1 MKILKFKKIISVLM
15 LILML
20 FSVAQPV
27 FAASGSG
34 KWVGGQFASYIK
46 TTDNANSQYGVLLRR
61 LINYTTGEQRTV
73 FCAEHGIDFDTGV
86 VYSGEYYTPQ
96 NSTIRKA
103 CKIAYLGWYKHHGD
117 YVING
122 GTSDANKK
130 QYVLT
135 QQFIWETLGQSSATF
150 IDSNIQAEYVNF
162 KNDIENQISQIQARP
177 SFNGTTITIT
187 AGESKTITDTNGV
200 LASYKSLDKTENGIR
215 YQHSAGSNDMK
226 ITVNENV
233 ETENI
238 RISDNTFQEWG
249 MIKDGTEDNDTTVY
263 FEFPSGT
270 QDQLYAMQYNDPVT
284 LNLALKIETFGK
296 LELQKLNTKGN
307 LVNGATYNVSS
318 SNGYNKDVEV
328 KNGKITLDK
337 LKKGIYTVKEIQA
350 PYGYLLDTNS
360 YNVEVRVSQTA
371 TQAITNE
378 EPTGNFTLI
387 KKNADKS
394 AVLQNST
401 WRVWNDNYDQTFT
414 TDSNGKFEVTGLK
427 LGKYN
432 YQEINAPEGYLLD
445 ENVYKFELVY
455 KDQYTKVIYEN
466 AERTNDEPT
475 AKITIIKKDSETGS
489 TPQGDAELKG
499 AVYEVFAAEDIY
511 NKAKTKKYYSKGD
524 LIATRT
530 MNEKGETEDI
540 TELPLGK
547 YIVKEKTASK
557 GYLIDKKEYEVNLVY
572 KDQYTKVITNKTT
585 SNEDAKKMQ
594 LHVFKS
600 GIKVQSGLVQG
611 LEGAEFSIKLNS
623 AVEKAYSKGYTYAE
637 VWGGIDE
644 DGNTVNVD
652 ANRVS
657 QAQAIAPTYE
667 IITTDSNGNAYTQNK
682 LPFGKYIVK
691 ETKTPTDFRTAVDFS
706 FSITKDESEVKEIP
720 QKAIHLVVNDEQ
732 LESYIKLVKKD
743 LKSNKIVTLNSATFE
758 IKAASDI
765 IDRGNGKTLYRKG
778 DKITQKIGSTT
789 YSSFT
794 TNADN
799 EVVPDYSYNSDN
811 DGKGITITPLS
822 LPVGKYEITEIRI
835 PTGFLQLESPVK
847 FEIKNLK
854 DFDTDKDGDFIK
866 EVVIKNEQ
874 PTGTLKLNKTVALR
888 ENVDTS
894 LVDISDLSGIQFKLT
909 AKEDIIDMADGSKYY
924 TKGQEVGTYNL
935 TKEGKLT
942 IDNLPM
948 GTYELQE
955 IKTLDGLVLNN
966 KKYEVKFVKTDDV
979 IKIYTENR
987 DVSNDTTIF
996 EFSKTDITG
1005 EFELEGAKLTVL
1017 DGDQVVDTWTSSD
1030 KTHKIEGLVVGKEY
1044 TLREEIAPDGF
1055 VKATDIKFKVENTKD
1070 IQKQTMVDKI
1080 VEFTKT
1086 DIGGEEV
1093 EGAKI
1098 QVFDGENIIDEWTS
1112 GKEAHKIKGLEEGK
1126 TYTLHEEVAP
1136 DGYVKAT
1143 DIEFTVSYDKETE
1156 HLVLINKIV
1165 DMTKVD
1171 IGGEEV
1177 EGAKI
1182 QVLDGEKIVDEWT
1195 SGKEAH
1201 KIKGLEE
1208 GKTYILHE
1216 EVAPDGYVKATDVEF
1231 TVTTDKETQH
1241 EKLVNKI
1248 VKVSK
1253 TDLTNGEELEGAEL
1267 EITDEDGNVIENW
1280 TSTKEP
1286 HIVNVLEE
1294 GKTYTLTEK
1303 TAPYGYEITES
1314 ITFTVTTDKE
1324 TQIIEMKDMPIL
1336 KNVKI
1341 IKVDAETKEIIKDK
1355 FTFAIY
1361 EDQECTK
1368 LIKEVKS
1375 DKEEGTAI
1383 FDELRFGTYF
1393 IKEIKA
1399 PKGYELSDKVVKVEI
1414 NDKGIF
1420 IDDEL
1425 TEESDNTVTFN
1436 FENKKIEVPQT
1447 GDNSHIRL
1455 ALGILLLATLGLAY
1469 LGIKIYKSHKENK
1482 K

>member
-1 MKILKFKKIISVLM
+1 MKVLKFKKIISFLM

-27 FAASGSG
+27 FAASGFG

-86 VYSGEYYTPQ
+86 VYSGEYYTPT
-96 NSTIRKA
+96 NSTLRKA
-103 CKIAYLGWYKHHGD
+103 CKIAYLGWYKQHGD

-150 IDSNIQAEYVNF
+150 IDSDIQAEYVRF
-162 KNDIENQISQIQARP
+162 KSNIENQISQIQARP
-177 SFNGTTITIT
+177 SFNGTTIKIT

-200 LASYKSLDKTENGIR
+200 LSSYKSLDKTENGIR
-215 YQHSAGSNDMK
+215 YQHTAGNNNMT

-238 RISDNTFQEWG
+238 RISDSTFQSWG
-249 MIKDGTEDNDTTVY
+249 MIKEGTEDNDTTVF

-270 QDQLYAMQYNDPVT
+270 QDQLYAMHYNDPVT
-284 LNLALKIETFGK
+284 LNLSLKIELLGNLELKKLESTGK
-296 LELQKLNTKGN
+296 L
-307 LVNGATYNVSS
+307 VDGAIYNVSS
-318 SNGYNKDVEV
+318 SNGYNKDVAV
-328 KNGKITLDK
+328 TNGKITLEK
-337 LKKGIYTVKEIQA
+337 LRKGTYVVKEIKA
-350 PYGYLLDTNS
+350 PEGYLLDTKS
-360 YNVEVRVSQTA
+360 YNVEVIPNQTVN
-371 TQAITNE
+371 QDITNE
-378 EPTGNFTLI
+378 EPTGT
-387 KKNADKS
+387 
-394 AVLQNST
+394 
-401 WRVWNDNYDQTFT
+401 
-414 TDSNGKFEVTGLK
+414 
-427 LGKYN
+427 
-432 YQEINAPEGYLLD
+432 
-445 ENVYKFELVY
+445 
-455 KDQYTKVIYEN
+455 
-466 AERTNDEPT
+466 
-475 AKITIIKKDSETGS
+475 ITIIKKDKETGT
-489 TPQGDAELKG
+489 TPQGDAKLKG
-499 AVYEVFAAEDIY
+499 AVYEVYAAEDIY
-511 NKAKTKKYYSKGD
+511 NKAKTKKFYSNGD
-524 LIATRT
+524 LVATRT
-530 MNEKGETEDI
+530 MNEKGETEDV
-540 TELPLGK
+540 TGLPLGK
-547 YIVKEKTASK
+547 YKVKEKTAGE
-557 GYLIDKKEYEVNLVY
+557 GYFIDNTEYPVSLTY
-572 KDQYTKVITNKTT
+572 KDQNTKVITNKTT
-585 SNEDAKKMQ
+585 SNEQVKKMGV
-594 LHVFKS
+594 HIFKS
-600 GIKVQSGLVQG
+600 GINIQSGLVQG

-623 AVEKAYSKGYTYAE
+623 AVEKAYSQGYSYAE
-637 VWGGIDE
+637 VWDGLDE
-644 DGNTVNVD
+644 NGNKVSVD

-657 QAQAIAPTYE
+657 QAQLIAPTYE
-667 IITTDSNGNAYTQNK
+667 IITTNSEGNAYTQNK

-732 LESYIKLVKKD
+732 FESYIKLVKKD

-758 IKAASDI
+758 IKATSDI
-765 IDRGNGKTLYRKG
+765 IDRGNGKTIYRKG
-778 DKITQKIGSTT
+778 DKITQKLGSTT

-799 EVVPDYSYNSDN
+799 EVIPDYSYNSDN
-811 DGKGITITPLS
+811 DGKGITITPLL

-835 PTGFLQLESPVK
+835 PTGFLQLEVPVK
-847 FEIKNLK
+847 FEIKNVK

-866 EVVIKNEQ
+866 EVVVKNEQ
-874 PTGTLKLNKTVALR
+874 PTGTLNVNKTVALR

-894 LVDISDLSGIQFKLT
+894 LVDISNLSGIQFKLT
-909 AKEDIIDMADGSKYY
+909 AKEDIIDMADGFKYY

-935 TKEGKLT
+935 TKEGTLKVE
-942 IDNLPM
+942 NLPM
-948 GTYELQE
+948 GTYELEE
-955 IKTLDGLVLNN
+955 IKTLDGLVLN
-966 KKYEVKFVKTDDV
+966 KEKYEVKFVKKDDITKV
-979 IKIYTENR
+979 YTENR
-987 DVSNDTTIF
+987 DISNDTTIF

-1005 EFELEGAKLTVL
+1005 ESELEGAKLTVL
-1017 DGDQVVDTWTSSD
+1017 DGDKVVDTWTSSD

-1044 TLREEIAPDGF
+1044 TLREEIAPKGF
-1055 VKATDIKFKVENTKD
+1055 VKATVIKFKVENSKEV
-1070 IQKQTMVDKI
+1070 QKVKMIDKI
-1080 VEFTKT
+1080 VELTKT

-1098 QVFDGENIIDEWTS
+1098 QVLDGEEIIDEWTS
-1112 GKEAHKIKGLEEGK
+1112 GKEAHKINGLEEGK
-1126 TYTLHEEVAP
+1126 TYILHEEVAP

-1143 DIEFTVSYDKETE
+1143 DVEFTVSYDKETE

-1182 QVLDGEKIVDEWT
+1182 QVLDGEEIIDEWT

-1201 KIKGLEE
+1201 KINGLEE

-1231 TVTTDKETQH
+1231 NVTTDKETQH

-1267 EITDEDGNVIENW
+1267 EITDEEGNIIEDW

-1286 HIVNVLEE
+1286 HIVNGLEE

-1303 TAPYGYEITES
+1303 AAPYGYEMTES

-1341 IKVDAETKEIIKDK
+1341 IKVDAESKEVIKDK

-1375 DKEEGTAI
+1375 DKEEGASI
-1383 FDELRFGTYF
+1383 FEELRFGTYF
-1393 IKEIKA
+1393 IKETKA
-1399 PKGYELSDKVVKVEI
+1399 PKGYELSDRVVKVEI
-1414 NDKGIF
+1414 NDKGVF

-1425 TEESDNTVTFN
+1425 AEESESTITFN

-1447 GDNSHIRL
+1447 GDNSHIKL

-1469 LGIKIYKSHKENK
+1469 FGIKIYKSHKDNNNK
-1482 K
+1482 

>member
-1 MKILKFKKIISVLM
+1 MKVLKFKKIISFLM

-86 VYSGEYYTPQ
+86 VYSGEYYTPT
-96 NSTIRKA
+96 NSTLRKA
-103 CKIAYLGWYKHHGD
+103 CKIAYLGWYKQHGD

-150 IDSNIQAEYVNF
+150 IDSDIQAEYVRF
-162 KNDIENQISQIQARP
+162 KSNIENQISQIQARP
-177 SFNGTTITIT
+177 SFNGTTIKIT

-200 LASYKSLDKTENGIR
+200 LSSYKSLDKTENGIR
-215 YQHSAGSNDMK
+215 YQHTAGNNNMT

-238 RISDNTFQEWG
+238 RISDSTFQSWG
-249 MIKDGTEDNDTTVY
+249 MIKEGTEDNDTTVF

-270 QDQLYAMQYNDPVT
+270 QDQLYAMHYNDPVT
-284 LNLALKIETFGK
+284 LNLSLKIELLGNLELKKLESTGK
-296 LELQKLNTKGN
+296 L
-307 LVNGATYNVSS
+307 VDGAIYNVSS
-318 SNGYNKDVEV
+318 SNGYNKDVTV
-328 KNGKITLDK
+328 TNGKITLEK
-337 LKKGIYTVKEIQA
+337 LRKGTYVVKEIKA
-350 PYGYLLDTNS
+350 PEGYLLDTKS
-360 YNVEVRVSQTA
+360 YNVEVIPNQTVN
-371 TQAITNE
+371 QDITNE
-378 EPTGNFTLI
+378 EPTGT
-387 KKNADKS
+387 
-394 AVLQNST
+394 
-401 WRVWNDNYDQTFT
+401 
-414 TDSNGKFEVTGLK
+414 
-427 LGKYN
+427 
-432 YQEINAPEGYLLD
+432 
-445 ENVYKFELVY
+445 
-455 KDQYTKVIYEN
+455 
-466 AERTNDEPT
+466 
-475 AKITIIKKDSETGS
+475 ITIIKKDKETGT
-489 TPQGDAELKG
+489 TPQGDAKLKG
-499 AVYEVFAAEDIY
+499 AVYEVYAAEDIY
-511 NKAKTKKYYSKGD
+511 NKAKTKKFYSNGD
-524 LIATRT
+524 LVATRT
-530 MNEKGETEDI
+530 MNEKGETEDV
-540 TELPLGK
+540 TGLPLGK
-547 YIVKEKTASK
+547 YKVKEKTAGE
-557 GYLIDKKEYEVNLVY
+557 GYFIDNTEYPVSLTY
-572 KDQYTKVITNKTT
+572 KDQNTKVITNKTT
-585 SNEDAKKMQ
+585 SNEQVKKMGV
-594 LHVFKS
+594 HIFKS
-600 GIKVQSGLVQG
+600 GINIQSGLVQG

-623 AVEKAYSKGYTYAE
+623 AVEKAYSQGYSYAE
-637 VWGGIDE
+637 VWDGLDE
-644 DGNTVNVD
+644 NGNKVSVD

-657 QAQAIAPTYE
+657 QAQLIAPTYE
-667 IITTDSNGNAYTQNK
+667 IITTNSEGNAYTQNK

-732 LESYIKLVKKD
+732 FESYIKLVKKD

-758 IKAASDI
+758 IKATSDI
-765 IDRGNGKTLYRKG
+765 IDRGNGKTIYRKG
-778 DKITQKIGSTT
+778 DKITQKLGSTT

-799 EVVPDYSYNSDN
+799 EVIPDYSYNSDN
-811 DGKGITITPLS
+811 DGKGITITPLL

-835 PTGFLQLESPVK
+835 PTGFLQLEVPVK
-847 FEIKNLK
+847 FEIKNVK

-866 EVVIKNEQ
+866 EVVVKNEQ
-874 PTGTLKLNKTVALR
+874 PTGTINVNKTVALR

-894 LVDISDLSGIQFKLT
+894 LVDISNLSGIQFKLT
-909 AKEDIIDMADGSKYY
+909 AKEDIIDMADGFKYY

-935 TKEGKLT
+935 TKEGTLKVE
-942 IDNLPM
+942 NLPM
-948 GTYELQE
+948 GTYELEE
-955 IKTLDGLVLNN
+955 IKTLDGLVLN
-966 KKYEVKFVKTDDV
+966 KEKYEVKFVKKDDITKV
-979 IKIYTENR
+979 YTENR
-987 DVSNDTTIF
+987 DISNDRTIF

-1005 EFELEGAKLTVL
+1005 ESELEGAKLTVL
-1017 DGDQVVDTWTSSD
+1017 DGDKVVDTWTSSD

-1044 TLREEIAPDGF
+1044 TLREEIAPKGF
-1055 VKATDIKFKVENTKD
+1055 VKATVIKFKVENTKEV
-1070 IQKQTMVDKI
+1070 QKVKMIDKI
-1080 VEFTKT
+1080 VELTKT
-1086 DIGGEEV
+1086 
-1093 EGAKI
+1093 
-1098 QVFDGENIIDEWTS
+1098 
-1112 GKEAHKIKGLEEGK
+1112 
-1126 TYTLHEEVAP
+1126 
-1136 DGYVKAT
+1136 
-1143 DIEFTVSYDKETE
+1143 
-1156 HLVLINKIV
+1156 
-1165 DMTKVD
+1165 D

-1182 QVLDGEKIVDEWT
+1182 QVLDGEEIIDEWT

-1201 KIKGLEE
+1201 KINGLEE

-1231 TVTTDKETQH
+1231 NVTTDKETQH

-1267 EITDEDGNVIENW
+1267 EITDEEGNIIEDW

-1286 HIVNVLEE
+1286 HIVNGLEE

-1303 TAPYGYEITES
+1303 AAPYGYEMTES

-1341 IKVDAETKEIIKDK
+1341 IKVDAESKEVIKDK

-1375 DKEEGTAI
+1375 DKEEGASI
-1383 FDELRFGTYF
+1383 FEELRFGTYF
-1393 IKEIKA
+1393 IKETKA
-1399 PKGYELSDKVVKVEI
+1399 PKGYELSDRVVKVEI
-1414 NDKGIF
+1414 NDKGVF

-1425 TEESDNTVTFN
+1425 AEESESTITFN

-1447 GDNSHIRL
+1447 GDNSHIKL

-1469 LGIKIYKSHKENK
+1469 FGIKIYKSHKDNNNK
-1482 K
+1482 